1 MSAEIWNGPGWREE
15 LIAMKRNEAERKR
28 LLASQEKR
36 AKAFAG
42 NFNDLHIRSNKGKRL
57 L

>member
-1 MSAEIWNGPGWREE
+1 MTAPIWNGAQWVQDLQKKIVNDLERE
-15 LIAMKRNEAERKR
+15 R
-28 LLASQEKR
+28 LLRSQER
-36 AKAFAG
+36 RQRAFAG